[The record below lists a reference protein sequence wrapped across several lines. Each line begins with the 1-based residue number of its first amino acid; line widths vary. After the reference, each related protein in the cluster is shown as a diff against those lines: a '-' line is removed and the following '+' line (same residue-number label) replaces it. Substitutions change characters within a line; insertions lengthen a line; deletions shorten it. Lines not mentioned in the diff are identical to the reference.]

1 MTNGIAPIKEI
12 SVGDRISEIETF
24 LGQEELKLTTTEIL
38 PPVVTELVPEPVIP
52 IAPIYTEFSPTAV
65 NAEMIDL
72 LRQIIKNQ
80 EVERKSYERNNPLT
94 TDNPVYDWL
103 ELSTPAGFLATFT
116 LTIPEGFVFLF
127 EYFNTTYRDDTI
139 YSITIDGVTEPT
151 TTEPVM
157 DWADH
162 YLIFRPPRICYRH
175 VIITALNNG
184 DATTTFGC
192 FIRGFFRSTTK
203 VSKEYVGA
211 R

>member
-1 MTNGIAPIKEI
+1 MTNGIAPLKEVSI
-12 SVGDRISEIETF
+12 GERIADIETF
-24 LGQEELKLTTTEIL
+24 LNQEELKLTTEEI
-38 PPVVTELVPEPVIP
+38 PTPTVEIEPVITE
-52 IAPIYTEFSPTAV
+52 PIYPTFSPTAA

-72 LRQIIKNQ
+72 LRQIIRNQ
-80 EVERKSYERNNPLT
+80 EVERRSYERNNPLT

-116 LTIPEGFVFLF
+116 LTVPEGFVFLF
-127 EYFNTTYRDDTI
+127 EYFNTTYRANTVYNI
-139 YSITIDGVTEPT
+139 SIDGVAEPT

-162 YLIFRPPRICYRH
+162 FLIFRPPRICYRY

-184 DATTTFGC
+184 DATTTYGC

-203 VSKEYVGA
+203 VSKEYIGA